1 MSLSRLHS
9 EVARSV
15 RNLREGSTHPTLV
28 TGLSGGADSVALL
41 HALHALSEREGF
53 RLVAA
58 HLDHGLRPDS
68 ARDAVFCRRLCRT
81 LGVPL
86 RIGRA
91 DVRARAARDGGGIE
105 EAARLERRAFLEA
118 ARIRENAEWIVL
130 AHTRDDQAE
139 TVLLRLLRG
148 SGSAGLGAMRTRA
161 GRLLRP
167 MLDVSRQDVL
177 DHLAAHSLSWREDP
191 SNADPAFLRNRVRH
205 ELIPY
210 LEGRFN
216 PAVRESLAR
225 TASVLGEEADVLAA
239 IAGTIAVRAEDGAA
253 ILDRATVASAP
264 RAVARIAVRNAVRA
278 AGGLRG
284 VALDHVDAIL
294 DLAAR
299 PGASGR
305 RVPLPGGRDAAIHF
319 DQIRIARSVPA
330 APALEAALDVPG
342 RAPLPDGRWV
352 VARPLRGP
360 GPRATGVPPGPLTL
374 RTRRPGDR
382 VRSAGREISLKR
394 FLMDRRVPAADRD
407 RLPVVAAGRTV
418 VWVEGQQVDG
428 APNASRHV
436 RLDVTARTSFYR
448 AAGQSARPGRAD
460 RPGPVHNGEGQLMGR
475 KPGRASK

>member
-1 MSLSRLHS
+1 MSLSRLQT
-9 EVARSV
+9 EVARSL
-15 RNLREGSTHPTLV
+15 RNAREDSARPTLV
-28 TGLSGGADSVALL
+28 AGLSGGADSVSLL
-41 HALHALSEREGF
+41 HALHALAGQDGF

-68 ARDAVFCRRLCRT
+68 ARDAAFCRRLCRT

-86 RIGRA
+86 RVGRA

-105 EAARLERRAFLEA
+105 EAARLERHAFLEA
-118 ARIRENAEWIVL
+118 VRLREGALWIVL

-148 SGSAGLGAMRTRA
+148 SGSAGLGAMRARA

-167 MLDVSRQDVL
+167 MLRVSRQDVL
-177 DHLAAHSLSWREDP
+177 DHLAAHGLAWREDP
-191 SNADPAFLRNRVRH
+191 SNADPAFLRNRIRH

-210 LEGRFN
+210 LESRFN
-216 PAVRESLAR
+216 PAVREALAR
-225 TASVLGEEADVLAA
+225 TASVLAEEAELLA
-239 IAGTIAVRAEDGAA
+239 TIAAAVGLRSEDGAA
-253 ILDRATVASAP
+253 ILPREAVARAP

-284 VALDHVDAIL
+284 VALDHVDGII

-299 PGASGR
+299 PAASGR

-319 DQIRIARSVPA
+319 DEIRIGPARPA
-330 APALEAALDVPG
+330 APPFDAALDVPG

-352 VARPLRGP
+352 VARPLRRP
-360 GPRATGVPPGPLTL
+360 GPRAIGVPAGPLTV

-382 VRSAGREISLKR
+382 VRSAGREMSLKR

-407 RLPVVAAGRTV
+407 RLPVVASGRTV
-418 VWVEGQQVDG
+418 VWVEGQDVDG
-428 APNASRHV
+428 APGSRRHV
-436 RLDVTARTSFYR
+436 RLIVTR
-448 AAGQSARPGRAD
+448 ARP
-460 RPGPVHNGEGQLMGR
+460 
-475 KPGRASK
+475 

>member
-1 MSLSRLHS
+1 MSLSRLQT

-15 RNLREGSTHPTLV
+15 RNVREGSARPTLV
-28 TGLSGGADSVALL
+28 VGLSGGADSVSLL
-41 HALHALSEREGF
+41 HALHSLAGEDGF

-68 ARDAVFCRRLCRT
+68 ARDAAFCRGLCRT

-86 RIGRA
+86 RVGRA

-105 EAARLERRAFLEA
+105 EAARLERHAFLEA
-118 ARIRENAEWIVL
+118 VRLREGALWIVL

-148 SGSAGLGAMRTRA
+148 SGSAGLGAMRARA

-167 MLDVSRQDVL
+167 MLRVSRQDVL
-177 DHLAAHSLSWREDP
+177 DHLAAHGLAWREDP
-191 SNADPAFLRNRVRH
+191 SNTDPASLRNRIRH

-210 LEGRFN
+210 LESRFN
-216 PAVRESLAR
+216 PAVRDALAR
-225 TASVLGEEADVLAA
+225 TASVLAEEAELLA
-239 IAGTIAVRAEDGAA
+239 TIAAAVGLRTEDGTA
-253 ILDRATVASAP
+253 ILPREAVARAP

-284 VALDHVDAIL
+284 VALDHVDGII

-299 PGASGR
+299 VAKSGR
-305 RVPLPGGRDAAIHF
+305 RLPLPGGREAAIHF
-319 DQIRIARSVPA
+319 DEIRIGPAGPA
-330 APALEAALDVPG
+330 APPFDAALDVPG

-352 VARPLRGP
+352 VARPLRRP
-360 GPRATGVPPGPLTL
+360 GPRAIGVPAGPLTV

-382 VRSAGREISLKR
+382 VRSAGREMSLKR

-407 RLPVVAAGRTV
+407 RLPVVASGRTV
-418 VWVEGQQVDG
+418 VWVEGQDVDG
-428 APNASRHV
+428 APGSRRHV
-436 RLDVTARTSFYR
+436 RLSVTR
-448 AAGQSARPGRAD
+448 ARP
-460 RPGPVHNGEGQLMGR
+460 
-475 KPGRASK
+475 